1 MKILFGICGSF
12 CCHSECI
19 KVLDS
24 LCASGHS
31 VTPIISENA
40 ASFDTR
46 FGSAGKIVETAGEIC
61 QKSPILTIPAVEKTV
76 TAGGFDLMVVCPCT
90 GNTLSKLANGITD
103 GPVSMGV
110 KAMMRNKKPIV
121 IAFASNDG
129 LSGSLK
135 NIATLLERKNF
146 FFVPLRQDDFINK
159 PSSLVCDFSLTEKT
173 ISMAIMGKQLQPI
186 LLPPLKKE
194 D

>member
-1 MKILFGICGSF
+1 
-12 CCHSECI
+12 
-19 KVLDS
+19 
-24 LCASGHS
+24 
-31 VTPIISENA
+31 
-40 ASFDTR
+40 
-46 FGSAGKIVETAGEIC
+46 
-61 QKSPILTIPAVEKTV
+61 
-76 TAGGFDLMVVCPCT
+76 
-90 GNTLSKLANGITD
+90 
-103 GPVSMGV
+103 MGV
-110 KAMMRNKKPIV
+110 KAMIRNKKPIV